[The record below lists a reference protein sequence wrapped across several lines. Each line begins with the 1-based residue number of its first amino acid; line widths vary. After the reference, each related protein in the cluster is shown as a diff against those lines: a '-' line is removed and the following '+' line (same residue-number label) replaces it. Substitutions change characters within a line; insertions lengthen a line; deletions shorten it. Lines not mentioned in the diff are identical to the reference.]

1 MKMPNE
7 KKKKKPFTIIYNDTF
22 LKLSTVYEKV
32 MYMALKMHVNA
43 KGQCFPSVGT
53 LAEECGMGIVKASAV
68 LKELEKKGIIKKEH
82 QYLENG
88 GKTSNLYTVCDELDE
103 QKELKKKADKK
114 PDKKPSWTPDLLPE
128 WNGLV
133 NGDQKKEASR
143 ADQADQSASTPDT
156 SNKNITNSHLH
167 NNTESFDSQDE
178 KKAVQTKYSEEFLK
192 NQYEY
197 QVMIAEYPAKNE
209 NIDIC
214 MDIISTTINS
224 KKKNIRIQKEEIPKE
239 KVTDK
244 LLKLT
249 KDDILWAIGKYE
261 QQPTTVHYPKAY
273 LLTLLY
279 DAKNQRILD
288 RQNRQAVA
296 AAAAAPPQT
305 QPLRGVAKGTE
316 QFRNFTERKNNN
328 YMKKILGQYSLH
340 PEDQAQEA
348 DVGEESAP

>member
-1 MKMPNE
+1 MPNE
-7 KKKKKPFTIIYNDTF
+7 KKKKRPFTIIYNDTF
-22 LKLSTVYEKV
+22 LKLSTVYEKA

-103 QKELKKKADKK
+103 QKEVKKKADEK
-114 PDKKPSWTPDLLPE
+114 PAKKPSWAPDLLPE
-128 WNGLV
+128 WNSLV

-143 ADQADQSASTPDT
+143 ADQADQSESTPDT

-197 QVMIAEYPAKNE
+197 QVMITEFPAKKG

-214 MDIISTTINS
+214 MDIILTTVNS
-224 KKKNIRIQKEEIPKE
+224 KKQTIRIQKEDILKE
-239 KVTDK
+239 KVTDR
-244 LLKLT
+244 LLKLS
-249 KDDILWAIGKYE
+249 KDDILWVIGKFE
-261 QQPTTVHYPKAY
+261 KQPNEIHYPKAY
-273 LLTLLY
+273 MITLLY
-279 DAKNQRILD
+279 DAKNQRLLD
-288 RQNRQAVA
+288 LQNKKSVA
-296 AAAAAPPQT
+296 AAAAAPPKAQQKAVASGT
-305 QPLRGVAKGTE
+305 QVF
-316 QFRNFTERKNNN
+316 QNFTGRQNNN
-328 YMKKILGQYSLH
+328 YMEKILEQYSLP
-340 PEDQAQEA
+340 PEDQAA
-348 DVGEESAP
+348 DAGEEAAT

>member
-1 MKMPNE
+1 MPNE
-7 KKKKKPFTIIYNDTF
+7 KKKKRPFTIIYNDTF
-22 LKLSTVYEKV
+22 LKLSTVYEKA

-53 LAEECGMGIVKASAV
+53 LAEECGMGAVKASAV

-103 QKELKKKADKK
+103 QKEVKKKADEK
-114 PDKKPSWTPDLLPE
+114 PAKKPSWTPDLLPE
-128 WNGLV
+128 WNSLV

-143 ADQADQSASTPDT
+143 ADQADQSESTPDT
-156 SNKNITNSHLH
+156 SNKNITNSHLN

-197 QVMIAEYPAKNE
+197 QVMITEFPAKKG

-214 MDIISTTINS
+214 IDIIATTINN
-224 KKKNIRIQKEEIPKE
+224 KKDTIRIQKEEIQRE
-239 KVTDK
+239 KVAEQ

-249 KDDILWAIGKYE
+249 KEDILWAIAKFE
-261 QQPTTVHYPKAY
+261 QQPTTIHYPKAY

-279 DAKNQRILD
+279 DAKSQRVLD
-288 RQNRQAVA
+288 LQNRQAVA
-296 AAAAAPPQT
+296 AAAAAPQPQT
-305 QPLRGVAKGTE
+305 PKAVAKGTE
-316 QFRNFTERKNNN
+316 TFRNFTERQNNK
-328 YMKKILGQYSLH
+328 YMEKILEQYSLP
-340 PEDQAQEA
+340 PEDQAA
-348 DVGEESAP
+348 DAGEEAAT

>member
-1 MKMPNE
+1 MPNE
-7 KKKKKPFTIIYNDTF
+7 KKKKRPFTIIYNDTF
-22 LKLSTVYEKV
+22 LKLSTVYEKA
-32 MYMALKMHVNA
+32 MYMALKMHANA

-53 LAEECGMGIVKASAV
+53 LAEECGMGGVKASAV

-103 QKELKKKADKK
+103 QKEVKKKADEK
-114 PDKKPSWTPDLLPE
+114 PAKKPSWTPDLLPE
-128 WNGLV
+128 WNSLV

-143 ADQADQSASTPDT
+143 ADQADQSESTPDT

-197 QVMIAEYPAKNE
+197 QVMITEFSAKKG

-214 MDIISTTINS
+214 MDIIATTINS
-224 KKKNIRIQKEEIPKE
+224 KKKTIRIQKEEIPKE
-239 KVTDK
+239 KVVDR
-244 LLKLT
+244 LLKLA
-249 KDDILWAIGKYE
+249 KEDILWVIAKFE
-261 QQPTTVHYPKAY
+261 QQPTSIHYPKAY

-279 DAKNQRILD
+279 DAHNQRILD

-296 AAAAAPPQT
+296 AAAAAPPKAQQKAVASGT
-305 QPLRGVAKGTE
+305 QVF
-316 QFRNFTERKNNN
+316 QNFTGRQNNN
-328 YMKKILGQYSLH
+328 YMEKILEQYSLP
-340 PEDQAQEA
+340 PEDQAA
-348 DVGEESAP
+348 DAGEEAAT